1 MIETCPTDVV
11 NAPAEKIW
19 QLVTRDDQL
28 QRWIPMKVKTPLARP
43 IAEGDVVTFV
53 AGPFGILEMK
63 WIVGRVIEPRE
74 LHLRIEFPFGIVNEE
89 VIQLAPTKS
98 GACRVTFN

>member
-19 QLVTRDDQL
+19 QLVTSRDRL
-28 QRWIPMKVKTPLARP
+28 QRWIPMRVKTAPDRP
-43 IAEGDVVTFV
+43 IVEGDVVRFV

-63 WIVGRVIEPRE
+63 WVVGRTIEPRE
-74 LHLRIEFPFGIVNEE
+74 LQLHIELPFGIVNEE
-89 VIQLAPTKS
+89 VIQIAALKS
-98 GACRVTFN
+98 GGCRVAFN